1 MEFDDDSVD
10 VSGVQDRRGTPGGG
24 GVRGGRGVA
33 IGGGGGLIAVIVAL
47 LFGTGVL
54 GGGGG
59 GAGLGA
65 LELGGVDTGT
75 TGSGEDTA
83 QLAERC
89 NQEGALDE
97 FTDCRLIKTYQ
108 IINDTWN
115 EELSARN
122 LEYRRPPLVFFSG
135 GVQTACG
142 SASSQVGPF
151 YCPGDEGIYLD
162 LDFLDQLQSQFGAPG
177 EFAQAYILAHE
188 AGHHL
193 QTVLGI
199 EPQVRQQQQQNP
211 AQRNDLSVRLELQAD
226 CMAGVWSALAD
237 ANEGEGI
244 VLTEA
249 DVAEAMN
256 AAAAVGDDRIQ
267 AASGAQVNPESFT
280 HGSAD
285 QRQQWFRTGLQS
297 GDVARCDTFAN

>member
-24 GVRGGRGVA
+24 GVRGGRGMA

-59 GAGLGA
+59 GGAGLGA
-65 LELGGVDTGT
+65 LDLGGVDTGT

-115 EELSARN
+115 EELSARD
-122 LEYRRPPLVFFSG
+122 LEYRRPSLVFFSG

-142 SASSQVGPF
+142 RRPPRRSDRSTARGTRGSTSTWTSWTSCSRSSAHPASSRRHTSWRTRLGIICRPCSASSRRCGSSSSRTQRSATTCRSGSSCRRTVWPGCGPRS
-151 YCPGDEGIYLD
+151 PTPTR
-162 LDFLDQLQSQFGAPG
+162 A
-177 EFAQAYILAHE
+177 
-188 AGHHL
+188 
-193 QTVLGI
+193 
-199 EPQVRQQQQQNP
+199 R
-211 AQRNDLSVRLELQAD
+211 
-226 CMAGVWSALAD
+226 
-237 ANEGEGI
+237 
-244 VLTEA
+244 
-249 DVAEAMN
+249 
-256 AAAAVGDDRIQ
+256 
-267 AASGAQVNPESFT
+267 AS
-280 HGSAD
+280 
-285 QRQQWFRTGLQS
+285 
-297 GDVARCDTFAN
+297 C